1 MLIQENGVN
10 TNLKKGFAKL
20 QEFVQDAIASGWI
33 VKGYRFSIIKGKAK
47 LGVDIQNTNGE
58 ILQFNTQC

>member
-1 MLIQENGVN
+1 MNPSF
-10 TNLKKGFAKL
+10 KKSYEKL

>member
-1 MLIQENGVN
+1 MNPSF
-10 TNLKKGFAKL
+10 KKSYEKL
-20 QEFVQDAIASGWI
+20 QEFVQDAIASGWK